1 VGDMTTDHPVP
12 ADPAPPSRPRRVTPV
27 QLAWLESELSGWQA
41 AGVVDDVQAGA
52 IRSRYVGARR
62 FSLTKLLLSLGGV
75 FVGVGLLWLVAS
87 NLDRLSPLVRFT
99 AVTLLWAGFVV
110 AAEVLANRRTE
121 HRADPG
127 PVGNGPVEN
136 GPVGNGPV
144 GNGPVKTGPVG
155 AGAVDVGPVVE
166 VMRLL
171 AALTF
176 GAVVFQAAQS
186 LQVPAYEPT
195 LVGFWGLGVL
205 LYAYATQAMSP
216 LLVGIA
222 ATVVWYVWEVF
233 AAAMDGMGFVLPVLL
248 AAVVAAAFGALHVGR
263 LSPAFSLCWREV
275 AALLVLLGLF
285 VAAFPYVDVE
295 TFRWSAPVVL
305 GVVASVAAAA
315 GAAALATRPLRWE
328 VLAPVV
334 AAVAGVL
341 LVLWEPPEPVH
352 GVVAAEGYAHA
363 FVSVGVYLVA
373 AGWYAILGVQRD
385 SSRLTTLATAAL
397 VLFTTVQSF
406 AVFAPIITGATLFL
420 VLGVVL
426 LGSGYLFDRGRRRL
440 VANLEG
446 VS

>member
-1 VGDMTTDHPVP
+1 MTTDRPAP
-12 ADPAPPSRPRRVTPV
+12 ADAAPSAGPRRVAPA
-27 QLAWLESELSGWQA
+27 QFAWLESELSAWQA

-52 IRSRYVGARR
+52 IRSRYVAARR
-62 FSLTKLLLSLGGV
+62 FSLTKLLLSLGGA
-75 FVGVGLLWLVAS
+75 FVGVGVLWLVAS

-121 HRADPG
+121 HHIDEPG
-127 PVGNGPVEN
+127 PVM
-136 GPVGNGPV
+136 
-144 GNGPVKTGPVG
+144 
-155 AGAVDVGPVVE
+155 E

-186 LQVPAYEPT
+186 LQVPAYEPA
-195 LVGFWGLGVL
+195 LVGFWGLGAL
-205 LYAYATQAMSP
+205 LYAYATGGVSP

-222 ATVVWYVWEVF
+222 VSTVWYIWEVF
-233 AAAMDGMGFVLPVLL
+233 ASAQDGMGFVLPVLL
-248 AAVVAAAFGALHVGR
+248 AAVVAAAVGAVHAGR
-263 LSPAFSLCWREV
+263 LTRAFAVCWREV

-305 GVVASVAAAA
+305 GIAAGVVAAAVTVLL
-315 GAAALATRPLRWE
+315 AAPALLWE
-328 VLAPVV
+328 VLAPV
-334 AAVAGVL
+334 AAAIVGVL
-341 LVLWEPPEPVH
+341 LVVWEPPEPVH
-352 GVVAAEGYAHA
+352 GVVAAEGYVHA

-385 SSRLTTLATAAL
+385 SSRLTALATAAL

-446 VS
+446 AL